1 MKSSKN
7 AVQTLLDQNDEL
19 SANPIFH
26 DPYHGIGVAADFLSG
41 VFGDCIHTAYY

>member
-7 AVQTLLDQNDEL
+7 VTQALLDQNDEV

-26 DPYHGIGVAADFLSG
+26 DPYHGIGVSADYLSG
-41 VFGDCIHTAYY
+41 RMVP